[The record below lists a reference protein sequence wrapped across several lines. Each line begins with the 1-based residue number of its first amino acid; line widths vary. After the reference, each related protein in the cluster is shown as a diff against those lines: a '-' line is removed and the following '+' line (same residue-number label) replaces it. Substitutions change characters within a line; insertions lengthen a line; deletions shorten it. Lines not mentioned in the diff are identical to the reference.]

1 MNYNIKEFREA
12 MDLYCLFRTCS
23 ACPMNVRLNKYKL
36 CDYRVSSN
44 EELSMAAEILI
55 RDGYLQP
62 LVEINDTDIMEIL
75 S

>member
-12 MDLYCLFRTCS
+12 MDLYCLYRNCS
-23 ACPMNVRLNKYKL
+23 DCPMNTQLNKYKL
-36 CDYRVSSN
+36 CNYQVSSN
-44 EELSMAAEILI
+44 EKLSMAAEILI

-62 LVEINDTDIMEIL
+62 LVEIKDTDIMEIL